1 MFAPKKLRER
11 ETYTS
16 EHLLAVELLSS
27 VKRIVD
33 ESETSGSATTEL
45 GLETENRNVL
55 ILGLEGLS
63 KLALDVSLRDVG
75 QLGVNQFDHL
85 LAR

>member
-1 MFAPKKLRER
+1 MFVPKKLRKR

-45 GLETENRNVL
+45 GLEAENRNVL

>member
-1 MFAPKKLRER
+1 MFVPKKLRKR

-33 ESETSGSATTEL
+33 ESEASGSATTEL